1 MEKYE
6 IEKLRDLP
14 IEEVASQLGLQVARH
29 KSLCPFHSDHH
40 ASLSFNTRKN
50 LCRCFVCMDESL
62 DSIGLVM
69 KSLHVD
75 FPKACFWLA
84 DRNGILLEKVRGRNW
99 RRDCGSASAAPPAA
113 VAPNAAPPTLD
124 SAPSL
129 AASPFSSSTASAV
142 SSAASPA
149 SAAVPSAASPFSS
162 SADSAASTACASSPA
177 SPVASASSASSPAA
191 PHSFDAARYARFFEH
206 PWLNEAAC
214 RFLFDERKID
224 GRVARWC
231 RLSSWTDRKGVNWL
245 QIPYFDR
252 EGHLVGIQNRNL
264 DFHRKSR
271 PTDSMDSEKT
281 GESSCPTDF
290 TDDTDFMDSK
300 KAGKSSRPTDST
312 DDTDFMD
319 SKKAGKGSCPTDFT
333 NGTDSK
339 DDTDSKAGT
348 DFEEAPRFRF
358 PYGSQCG
365 IYNLQVLNLL
375 TPGERLFITEGCS
388 DCWAML
394 SAGHKAIAIP
404 SATLLKP
411 EDRDVLAYI
420 SETFGVEW
428 HMFPDR
434 DAPGER
440 LFLQLKE
447 ILPSLIHHQLPPG
460 CKDFGEAYLKGFN
473 PAEEIN
479 RL

>member
-84 DRNGILLEKVRGRNW
+84 ERNGILLEKGRGRIW
-99 RRDCGSASAAPPAA
+99 RRDCSSSPAASAVSPASSAASTVSAASSAASALSAASAAPRSF
-113 VAPNAAPPTLD
+113 D
-124 SAPSL
+124 
-129 AASPFSSSTASAV
+129 
-142 SSAASPA
+142 
-149 SAAVPSAASPFSS
+149 
-162 SADSAASTACASSPA
+162 
-177 SPVASASSASSPAA
+177 A

-245 QIPYFDR
+245 QIPYFDK
-252 EGHLVGIQNRNL
+252 EGRLVGIQNRNL

-281 GESSCPTDF
+281 GKSSCPTDF
-290 TDDTDFMDSK
+290 TDDTDSKDSEDSK
-300 KAGKSSRPTDST
+300 VSIG
-312 DDTDFMD
+312 
-319 SKKAGKGSCPTDFT
+319 
-333 NGTDSK
+333 
-339 DDTDSKAGT
+339 SKADT

-365 IYNLQVLNLL
+365 IYNLQVLKLL

-420 SETFGVEW
+420 GETFGVEW

-447 ILPSLIHHQLPPG
+447 ILPSLIHHQLPLG

-479 RL
+479 LL